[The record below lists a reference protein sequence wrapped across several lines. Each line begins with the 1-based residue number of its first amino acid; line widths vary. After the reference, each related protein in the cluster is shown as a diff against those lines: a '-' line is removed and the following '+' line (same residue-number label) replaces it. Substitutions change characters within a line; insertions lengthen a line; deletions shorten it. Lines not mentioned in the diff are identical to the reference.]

1 MSPTIVATYR
11 NKKSPLREFLSTDAA
26 ITSQAATTIS
36 QVKTT
41 EDLRQ
46 LDIVQLDALLV
57 ASSFRK
63 LKHANFQP
71 LVPNAKTVLIP
82 EQDLHPVPLAVEE
95 QEQVT
100 RQGILVKHRLGQ
112 AHQGVEATV
121 HMDRRCTE
129 EDANIGKRKIDHDE
143 GLGRM
148 APTASTTFTNT
159 ASPTPTGNLT
169 VPPLGNLI
177 STGDA
182 VNETGKNFGSFI
194 SASVGPC
201 PSSRTESGMP
211 SRSRLSQRQN
221 VDREMASETQNSS
234 MLNPLALRFSKRSCQ
249 YK

>member
-1 MSPTIVATYR
+1 
-11 NKKSPLREFLSTDAA
+11 LSNADLLIIGVLLDFWKA
-26 ITSQAATTIS
+26 
-36 QVKTT
+36 
-41 EDLRQ
+41 EDLG
-46 LDIVQLDALLV
+46 V
-57 ASSFRK
+57 FRFE
-63 LKHANFQP
+63 L

-82 EQDLHPVPLAVEE
+82 EQDLDSVPLAVEE
-95 QEQVT
+95 QEQVA
-100 RQGILVKHRLGQ
+100 RQRILIEYRLSK
-112 AHQGVEATV
+112 AHQRVDAV
-121 HMDRRCTE
+121 AHLDRCGTE
-129 EDANIGKRKIDHDE
+129 EDAHVGKWEVDHDE

-221 VDREMASETQNSS
+221 VDREMASATQNSS